1 MYTCMTFMPLN
12 IPHWIVSLCHA
23 VNKRIPYLDDDD
35 SNPYT

>member
-1 MYTCMTFMPLN
+1 MYTCMSFMPLN
-12 IPHWIVSLCHA
+12 IPYWIVSLCHA